1 VSIQDEWEEKDAWV
15 SIESIKKYQTMSGI
29 FLFGTFVQISVKPLG
44 VSFSI
49 LNTSTVASCF
59 LPL

>member
-1 VSIQDEWEEKDAWV
+1 M

-29 FLFGTFVQISVKPLG
+29 FLFGAFVQISVKPLG

-49 LNTSTVASCF
+49 LNASTVASCF